1 MATFDQL
8 PADQRA
14 IIELVLQRGQTYDE
28 LSDLLGMSPA
38 RVRDLARDA
47 LADLTPAT
55 ARRVDDDWR
64 GQVADYVLGQQSGPE
79 STATRGHL
87 KRSEPA
93 RTWALSLLDALDP
106 LYGNGTRPDIPDG
119 EAAPARRTRE
129 RRPATAGR
137 DPRDRDRGERK
148 ERRDRDEER
157 DRPARGGALSDAAR
171 RAVRRRR
178 IIAAAAAAAAVL
190 LVVLVWP
197 IGLLTGGDDD
207 EGGGD
212 QQAQNQN
219 VSIVGN
225 PILLEGVRG
234 SDAEGS
240 AVVAQRGEDER
251 VIIVQAQG
259 LEATPQNPTE
269 EDPGFAYEVWLYNSK
284 GEAVSLGAQLT
295 DQQGNL
301 QGAAPLPAN
310 YEEFRFLDMS
320 REDIDQN
327 AEHSGASVL
336 RGSISDITKPLPQ
349 DAQGGAGG
357 AQTQPQAAPEEQP
370 GG

>member
-14 IIELVLQRGQTYDE
+14 IIELVLQRGQTYDD
-28 LSDLLGMSPA
+28 LSDMLGMPPT
-38 RVRDLARDA
+38 RVRELARHA

-55 ARRVDDDWR
+55 ARRVEDDWR

-87 KRSEPA
+87 KRSEAA

-106 LYGNGTRPDIPDG
+106 LYGNGSRPEIPEG
-119 EAAPARRTRE
+119 EAAGSVRQRTRE

-137 DPRDRDRGERK
+137 APREP
-148 ERRDRDEER
+148 
-157 DRPARGGALSDAAR
+157 RPARAERGAGPLSADAQA
-171 RAVRRRR
+171 AVRRRR
-178 IIAAAAAAAAVL
+178 IIAGAGGALAL
-190 LVVLVWP
+190 LFILLVWP
-197 IGLLTGGDDD
+197 VGLLTGGDDD
-207 EGGGD
+207 EGGEGE
-212 QQAQNQN
+212 QAQQQD
-219 VSIVGN
+219 VRIVGT
-225 PILLEGVRG
+225 PIALEGVRG

-269 EDPGFAYEVWLYNSK
+269 EDPGFAYEVWLYNSR
-284 GEAVSLGAQLT
+284 GEAVSIGAQLT

-301 QGAAPLPAN
+301 QGAAPLPPN
-310 YEEFRFLDMS
+310 FQDYRFLDMS
-320 REDIDQN
+320 REPIDQN
-327 AEHSGASVL
+327 AGHSGRSVL
-336 RGSISDITKPLPQ
+336 RGSIADITRPVQ
-349 DAQGGAGG
+349 EGAQGQGG
-357 AQTQPQAAPEEQP
+357 QAPP
-370 GG
+370 GE